1 MSLPW
6 NGAVT
11 VPVGRHGPTDAF
23 LAALVR
29 GVHESL
35 FPMSYH
41 YQSNGNDVVYN
52 TVALI
57 FIRTICYGIL
67 VSVVLVALL

>member
-29 GVHESL
+29 GVHKSL
-35 FPMSYH
+35 FPMSY
-41 YQSNGNDVVYN
+41 QSNENDVVYN

-57 FIRTICYGIL
+57 FIRTIFYGIL